1 MPQITIRGAHIN
13 YEILGDRGSN
23 APWVALSPGG
33 RRPLEG
39 VKHLAERVAA
49 HGYRVLIH
57 DRRNCGASD
66 VVLEGTS
73 VSPSEYEI
81 WAEDLH
87 EMLKHFNALPAFVGG
102 GSSGCRMSL
111 LLALRHPEAVKGLLL
126 WRVTG
131 GEFAAKRLAN
141 QYYFQFIEAAKKGG
155 MAAVCDSEHFRE
167 RIKQRPANRDV
178 IMNMDV
184 ARFIASFSQW
194 ADGFLQDA
202 GKPVIGATA
211 AQLNSIRIPTL
222 VVPGNDKTHDRGVGE
237 RAQKL
242 IPGSE
247 LYILFPEDQ
256 DIDIVPPQDWEFKD
270 DELAGVFAN
279 FIKRHTA

>member
-1 MPQITIRGAHIN
+1 MPQLTIRGAHIN
-13 YEILGDRGSN
+13 YEILGDKG
-23 APWVALSPGG
+23 PWVALSPGG

-66 VVLEGTS
+66 VVFEGTAEA
-73 VSPSEYEI
+73 PSEYEI
-81 WAEDLH
+81 WAEDLYA
-87 EMLKHFNALPAFVGG
+87 MLKHFNATPAWVGG
-102 GSSGCRMSL
+102 GSSGCRMSM
-111 LLALRHPEAVKGLLL
+111 LLALRHPDAVKGLLL

-141 QYYFQFIEAAKKGG
+141 QYYLQFIEAAKKGG
-155 MAAVCDSEHFRE
+155 MAAVCATEHFAE
-167 RIKQRPANRDV
+167 RIQQRAVNRDALV
-178 IMNMDV
+178 KMDV
-184 ARFIASFSQW
+184 HRFIASFEKW
-194 ADGFLQDA
+194 AQGFLDDA

-211 AQLNSIRIPTL
+211 AQLQSIPFPTV
-222 VVPGNDKTHDRGVGE
+222 VVPGNDKTHDRAIGE

-247 LYILFPEDQ
+247 LYVLFPEDE
-256 DIDIVPPQDWEFKD
+256 DIDIVPPQQWEFKD
-270 DELAGVFAN
+270 DELAGVFAS
-279 FIKRHTA
+279 FMKRHST

>member
-1 MPQITIRGAHIN
+1 MPQMQIRGAHIN
-13 YEILGDRGSN
+13 YEILGDKG
-23 APWVALSPGG
+23 PWVALTPGG

-49 HGYRVLIH
+49 AGYRVLIH

-66 VVLEGTS
+66 VVLEGAE
-73 VSPSEYEI
+73 SEYEI
-81 WAEDLH
+81 WAEDLYA
-87 EMLKHFNALPAFVGG
+87 MLQHFNALPAFVGG

-111 LLALRHPEAVKGLLL
+111 LLALRHPEAVRGLLL

-141 QYYFQFIEAAKKGG
+141 QYYFQFIEAAKNGGKDG
-155 MAAVCDSEHFRE
+155 MAAVCDTEHFRE
-167 RIKQRPANRDV
+167 RIAQRPSNRAA

-184 ARFIASFSQW
+184 ARFTASFSRW

-211 AQLNSIRIPTL
+211 AQLNSIKIPTL

-247 LYILFPEDQ
+247 LYLLFPEDQ
-256 DIDIVPPQDWEFKD
+256 DIDIVPPQQWEIKD
-270 DELAGVFAN
+270 DELAGVFAG
-279 FIKRHTA
+279 FMKRHP

>member
-1 MPQITIRGAHIN
+1 MPQLTIRGAHIN
-13 YEILGDRGSN
+13 YEILGDKG
-23 APWVALSPGG
+23 PWVALSPGG

-66 VVLEGTS
+66 VVFEGTADA
-73 VSPSEYEI
+73 PTEYEI
-81 WAEDLH
+81 WAEDLYA
-87 EMLKHFNALPAFVGG
+87 MLKHFNATPAWVGG
-102 GSSGCRMSL
+102 GSSGCRMSM
-111 LLALRHPEAVKGLLL
+111 LLAMKHPDAVRGLLL

-155 MAAVCDSEHFRE
+155 MAAVCASEHFAE
-167 RIKQRPANRDV
+167 RIQQRAINRDA
-178 IMNMDV
+178 IMKMDV
-184 ARFIASFSQW
+184 NRFIASFEKW
-194 ADGFLQDA
+194 AQGFLDDA

-211 AQLNSIRIPTL
+211 AQLQSIPFPTV
-222 VVPGNDKTHDRGVGE
+222 VVPGNDRTHDRAIGE

-247 LYILFPEDQ
+247 LYLLFPEDE
-256 DIDIVPPQDWEFKD
+256 DIDIVPPQQWEFKD

-279 FIKRHTA
+279 FMKRHAT

>member
-1 MPQITIRGAHIN
+1 MPQIQIRGAHIN
-13 YEILGDRGSN
+13 YDILGDHG
-23 APWVALSPGG
+23 PWVALSPGG

-49 HGYRVLIH
+49 QGYRVLIH

-66 VVLEGTS
+66 VVFEGT
-73 VSPSEYEI
+73 PEAPTEYEI
-81 WAEDLH
+81 WAEDLYA
-87 EMLKHFNALPAFVGG
+87 MLKHFNATPAWVGG

-111 LLALRHPEAVKGLLL
+111 LLALRHPDAVRGLLL

-167 RIKQRPANRDV
+167 RIAQRAINREA
-178 IMNMDV
+178 ILKMDV
-184 ARFIASFSQW
+184 KRFTASFESW
-194 ADGFLQDA
+194 AQGFLQDA
-202 GKPVIGATA
+202 QKPVIGATA
-211 AQLNSIRIPTL
+211 AQLQSVKVPTI
-222 VVPGNDKTHDRGVGE
+222 VVPGNDKTHDRAIGE

-247 LYILFPEDQ
+247 LYVLFPEDQ
-256 DIDIVPPQDWEFKD
+256 DIDIVPPQEWEFKD
-270 DELAGVFAN
+270 DELAGVFAG
-279 FIKRHTA
+279 FMKRHVA

>member
-1 MPQITIRGAHIN
+1 MPQLQIRGAHIN
-13 YEILGDRGSN
+13 YEILGDKG
-23 APWVALSPGG
+23 PWVALSPGG
-33 RRPLEG
+33 RRALDG

-66 VVLEGTS
+66 VVLEGTE
-73 VSPSEYEI
+73 SEYEI
-81 WAEDLH
+81 WAEDLYA
-87 EMLKHFNALPAFVGG
+87 MLQHFNALPAYIGG

-141 QYYFQFIEAAKKGG
+141 QYYLQFIEAAKKGG
-155 MAAVCDSEHFRE
+155 MAAVCETEHFRE
-167 RIKQRPANRDV
+167 RIAQRPSNRQT

-184 ARFIASFSQW
+184 ARFTASFSLW
-194 ADGFLQDA
+194 ADGFLNDA
-202 GKPVIGATA
+202 AKPVIGATT
-211 AQLNSIRIPTL
+211 AQLNSIKIPTL
-222 VVPGNDKTHDRGVGE
+222 IVPGNDKTHDRGVGE

-242 IPGSE
+242 VPGSE
-247 LYILFPEDQ
+247 LYLLFPEDQ
-256 DIDIVPPQDWEFKD
+256 DIDIVPPQEWEYKD
-270 DELAGVFAN
+270 DELAGVFAG
-279 FIKRHTA
+279 FMKRHP

>member
-1 MPQITIRGAHIN
+1 MPQIQIRGAHIN
-13 YEILGDRGSN
+13 YEILGDHG
-23 APWVALSPGG
+23 PWVALSPGG

-49 HGYRVLIH
+49 QGYRVLIH

-66 VVLEGTS
+66 VVFEGT
-73 VSPSEYEI
+73 PEAPTEYEI
-81 WAEDLH
+81 WAEDLYA
-87 EMLKHFNALPAFVGG
+87 MLKHFNATPAWVGG

-111 LLALRHPEAVKGLLL
+111 LLALRHPDAVRGLLL

-167 RIKQRPANRDV
+167 RIAQRAINREA
-178 IMNMDV
+178 ILKMDV
-184 ARFIASFSQW
+184 KRFTASFESW
-194 ADGFLQDA
+194 AQGFLQDA
-202 GKPVIGATA
+202 QKPVIGATA
-211 AQLNSIRIPTL
+211 AQLQSVKVPTI
-222 VVPGNDKTHDRGVGE
+222 VVPGNDKTHDRAIGE

-247 LYILFPEDQ
+247 LYLLFPEDQ
-256 DIDIVPPQDWEFKD
+256 DIDIVPPQEWEFKD
-270 DELAGVFAN
+270 DELAGVFAG
-279 FIKRHTA
+279 FMKRHVA

>member
-1 MPQITIRGAHIN
+1 MPQLQIRGAQIN
-13 YEILGDRGSN
+13 YEILGDKG
-23 APWVALSPGG
+23 PWVALSPGG

-49 HGYRVLIH
+49 QGFRVLIH

-66 VVLEGTS
+66 VVLEGTE
-73 VSPSEYEI
+73 SEYEI
-81 WAEDLH
+81 WAEDLYA
-87 EMLKHFNALPAFVGG
+87 MLQHFNATPAFVGG

-141 QYYFQFIEAAKKGG
+141 QYYFQFIEAAKNGG
-155 MAAVCDSEHFRE
+155 MAAVCGTEHFAE
-167 RIKQRPANRDV
+167 RIQQRPANRDV

-184 ARFIASFSQW
+184 ARFTASFNQW

-202 GKPVIGATA
+202 GKPVIGATT
-211 AQLNSIRIPTL
+211 AQLNSIKIPTL

-247 LYILFPEDQ
+247 LYLLFPEDQ
-256 DIDIVPPQDWEFKD
+256 DIDIVPPQEWEFKD
-270 DELAGVFAN
+270 DELAGVFAG
-279 FIKRHTA
+279 FMQRHP

>member
-1 MPQITIRGAHIN
+1 MPSMTIRGAHIN
-13 YEILGDRGSN
+13 YEILGDKG
-23 APWVALSPGG
+23 PWVALSPGG

-49 HGYRVLIH
+49 QGYRVLIH

-66 VVLEGTS
+66 VVLEGTE
-73 VSPSEYEI
+73 SEYEI
-81 WAEDLH
+81 WAEDLYA
-87 EMLKHFNALPAFVGG
+87 MLQHFNATPAFVGG

-155 MAAVCDSEHFRE
+155 MAAVCNTEHFAE
-167 RIKQRPANRDV
+167 RIQQRPANRDV
-178 IMNMDV
+178 IMKVDV
-184 ARFIASFSQW
+184 ARFTASFSKW

-202 GKPVIGATA
+202 GKPVIGATT
-211 AQLNSIRIPTL
+211 AQLNSIKIPTL

-247 LYILFPEDQ
+247 LYLLFPEDQ
-256 DIDIVPPQDWEFKD
+256 DIDIVPPQEWEFKD
-270 DELAGVFAN
+270 DELAGVFAG
-279 FIKRHTA
+279 FMKRHP

>member
-1 MPQITIRGAHIN
+1 MPQMQIRGAHIN
-13 YEILGDRGSN
+13 YEILGDKG
-23 APWVALSPGG
+23 PWVALTPGG

-49 HGYRVLIH
+49 AGYRVLIH

-66 VVLEGTS
+66 VVLEGTE
-73 VSPSEYEI
+73 SEYEI
-81 WAEDLH
+81 WAEDLYA
-87 EMLKHFNALPAFVGG
+87 MLQHFNALPAFVGG

-111 LLALRHPEAVKGLLL
+111 LLALRHPEAVRGLLL

-141 QYYFQFIEAAKKGG
+141 QYYFQFIEAAKNGGKDG
-155 MAAVCDSEHFRE
+155 MAAVCDTEHFRE
-167 RIKQRPANRDV
+167 RIAQRPSNRAA

-184 ARFIASFSQW
+184 ARFTASFSQW

-211 AQLNSIRIPTL
+211 AQLNSIKIPTL

-247 LYILFPEDQ
+247 LYLLFPDDQ
-256 DIDIVPPQDWEFKD
+256 DIDIVPPQQWEIKD
-270 DELAGVFAN
+270 DELAGVFAG
-279 FIKRHTA
+279 FMKRHP

>member
-1 MPQITIRGAHIN
+1 MPQIQIRGAHIN
-13 YEILGDRGSN
+13 YEILGDKG
-23 APWVALSPGG
+23 PWVTLSPGG

-66 VVLEGTS
+66 VVLEGS
-73 VSPSEYEI
+73 EAEYEI
-81 WAEDLH
+81 WAEDLYT
-87 EMLKHFNALPAFVGG
+87 LLQHFKATPAFVGG

-111 LLALRHPEAVKGLLL
+111 LLALRHPEAVRGLLL

-131 GEFAAKRLAN
+131 GEFAAKRLSN

-167 RIKQRPANRDV
+167 RIAQRPANRDAILRTGV
-178 IMNMDV
+178 N
-184 ARFIASFSQW
+184 RFIASFEQW
-194 ADGFLQDA
+194 AQGFLQDA

-211 AQLNSIRIPTL
+211 AQLQSIKIPTL
-222 VVPGNDKTHDRGVGE
+222 VVPGNDRTHGRAIGE

-247 LYILFPEDQ
+247 LYLLFPEDQ
-256 DIDIVPPQDWEFKD
+256 DIDIVPPQEWEFKD
-270 DELAGVFAN
+270 DELAGVFAG
-279 FIKRHTA
+279 FIRKHSA